1 MWSFINI
8 AFLYTFTEC
17 GPSETFCPE
26 GYKFYPELC
35 FCLKYFSTKRKPD
48 VTDLDCQADGAMHSK
63 NVNGKAAVVRIDS
76 QAKQKRVEDYL
87 QLGTWTRKH
96 SSIKFIIQGSEKV
109 YMI

>member
-1 MWSFINI
+1 
-8 AFLYTFTEC
+8 
-17 GPSETFCPE
+17 
-26 GYKFYPELC
+26 
-35 FCLKYFSTKRKPD
+35 
-48 VTDLDCQADGAMHSK
+48 MHSK
-63 NVNGKAAVVRIDS
+63 YVNGKAAVVRIDS